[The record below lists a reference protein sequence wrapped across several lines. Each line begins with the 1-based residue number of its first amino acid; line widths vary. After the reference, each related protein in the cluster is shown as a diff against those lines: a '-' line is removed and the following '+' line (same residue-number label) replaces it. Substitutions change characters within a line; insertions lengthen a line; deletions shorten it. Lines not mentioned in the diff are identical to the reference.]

1 MRLVKGRAPARIVQ
15 IFLEGK
21 MTGLFWAVGLW
32 LAAAQPAPAQT
43 AKAEAIAGRWDMA
56 LADSNRKCGILLRAE
71 QEAGGHALGMP
82 AGCRRAM
89 PILADVG
96 AWAPAEKGRL
106 DLEDRSG
113 RPLLEFAPA
122 TDGELTAKGPGG
134 ESYTLVAANTGP
146 QSATFAPVQAA
157 ESGSFEPV
165 LTDGN
170 GAAKE
175 IAAANS
181 PAPAPVGTFTG
192 KPADVA
198 GRYAILRAGGKDSGC
213 MLTLD
218 DKAHGPRDSLKA
230 ILAPGC
236 GDSGMLIF
244 DPVGW
249 QIERGRMALVA
260 RKGHQTHLDQ
270 QPDGNWT
277 KDPKEGAPL
286 ELKKL

>member
-1 MRLVKGRAPARIVQ
+1 MRLVKGRASDRIVQ
-15 IFLEGK
+15 TFLNGK
-21 MTGLFWAVGLW
+21 MTGLFWAAALW
-32 LAAAQPAPAQT
+32 LAAAQPAPAQV
-43 AKAEAIAGRWDMA
+43 AKAEAFAGRWDMA
-56 LADSNRKCGILLRAE
+56 LADSNRKCEILLRAE
-71 QEAGGHALGMP
+71 QEAEGHALGMP
-82 AGCRRAM
+82 VGCRRAM

-96 AWAPAEKGRL
+96 AWVPAEKGRL

-122 TDGELTAKGPGG
+122 TDGELTAKGPAG
-134 ESYTLVAANTGP
+134 ESYTLVAVSTDH

-157 ESGSFEPV
+157 GSGSFEPV

-181 PAPAPVGTFTG
+181 PAPAPAGTFAG

-218 DKAHGPRDSLKA
+218 DKARGPHDSFKA
-230 ILAPGC
+230 VLAPGC
-236 GDSGMLIF
+236 SDSGMLIF

-249 QIERGRMALVA
+249 QIERGRLALVA